1 MSSGQQLEI
10 KNLSL
15 FTNVKHYS
23 LFILLRKGGKQR
35 KMSFIMNHDL
45 TSMLGQRFYNKNS
58 IAMRRSFQKLS
69 SGLRTTIAD
78 VDNTASLAISE
89 TMRSRIAS
97 MEKASQNTQDGI
109 SLIQTALSAMD
120 QTQSMMNR
128 MRELTVQASND
139 ILTQQDRSYIQ
150 VEINE
155 LRKEIT
161 RLAKTTQFN
170 RKKILSGDNAVLW
183 STNNTNVKAVING
196 GIRSL
201 DQFGQKYA
209 VDGNYNINVKAKE
222 GKAQVQKSNIM
233 TIKHDDVISNKMI
246 NSQAG
251 VKDVE
256 SENLFAGHYNL
267 TIEDAS
273 TPQAA
278 QITSSY
284 GMDDNAFRVSALS
297 GVQDNASILFEVNHI
312 DKDSKSVSL
321 KVSSSTLSQSGQSS
335 SSLLGDNILLFQGDS
350 VNLGS
355 VSVSLRDI
363 NSLEKGAKFV
373 VNVSAQTS
381 DASNS
386 VGVNLET
393 ENFNPGTSAHFVLNN
408 NITDSE
414 IKFNSYYI
422 DSKTGN
428 ASQGRVIMTTNGKF
442 TNADNGTAIASF
454 DVTHVEERAKGDTRL
469 RDIDKFWNIEGE
481 FMLKEPKEITLT
493 QGDGTQAKL
502 MLYGEDTLD
511 DVARKLN
518 NAIAMGLGQGKYVDD
533 ATKFVTFTENNKDM
547 GLDSVAGTLVM
558 RSVITGKK
566 GEITLSGNEDLMKA
580 FGLNNIQESR
590 ETDYIL
596 TIKDAHD
603 GSIIAQDVKVEG
615 NRVSGLI
622 HRNVD
627 IELDPM
633 MGLSAKWDESKGRF
647 NLSSTTGSNGADVT
661 LHLSDNSSIFQ
672 TGAGE
677 GEDVILSIG
686 DMSSHAL
693 GLDNVNVMTQ
703 DLAAYSIG
711 VIDQAIDHVSMQMAN
726 LGGAENRLEHHMQQ
740 LSKDI
745 EAITDANS
753 HIRDTDYAKEILEF
767 AKMQIV
773 TSTSSA
779 MLAQSNQ
786 MQQSSILGL
795 VR

>member
-1 MSSGQQLEI
+1 
-10 KNLSL
+10 
-15 FTNVKHYS
+15 
-23 LFILLRKGGKQR
+23 
-35 KMSFIMNHDL
+35 MSFIMNHDL
-45 TSMLGQRFYNKNS
+45 TSMLGQRFYQRNS
-58 IAMRRSFQKLS
+58 LAMRRSLQKLS
-69 SGLRTTIAD
+69 SGMRLTIAD
-78 VDNTASLAISE
+78 VDNTANLAISE

-109 SLIQTALSAMD
+109 SLIQTALTAMD

-155 LRKEIT
+155 LRQEIT

-183 STNNTNVKAVING
+183 STNNTNVKAIVNG

-233 TIKHDDVISNKMI
+233 TIKHDDVITGKTI
-246 NSQAG
+246 NTQAG
-251 VKDVE
+251 VKAVE

-267 TIEDAS
+267 TLEDAS

-284 GMDDNAFRVSALS
+284 GMGDNAFSVSALS

-312 DKDSKSVSL
+312 DTNEKCVTL
-321 KVSSSTLSQSGQSS
+321 KASASTLSQSGQSS
-335 SSLLGDNILLFQGDS
+335 SSLLGDNILLFEGDR

-373 VNVSAQTS
+373 VNVSAQSS
-381 DASNS
+381 DAANS

-393 ENFNPGTSAHFVLNN
+393 DNFNPGTSAHFVLNN
-408 NITDSE
+408 DITDSE
-414 IKFNSYYI
+414 IKFNSYYV
-422 DSKTGN
+422 DSKTGT
-428 ASQGRVIMTTNGKF
+428 ASQGRVIMTTNENF
-442 TNADNGTAIASF
+442 TSASDGTMLASF

-469 RDIDKFWNIEGE
+469 RDIDRFWNTEGE

-493 QGDGTQAKL
+493 QGDGTQAKI
-502 MLYGEDTLD
+502 MLYGEDTLN
-511 DVARKLN
+511 DVAHKLN
-518 NAIAMGLGQGKYVDD
+518 NAIAMSLGQGKYVDD
-533 ATKFVTFTENNKDM
+533 ANNFVTFTENNKDI

-566 GEITLSGNEDLMKA
+566 GEIVLSGNEDLMKA

-596 TIKDAHD
+596 TIKDMHD
-603 GSIIAQDVKVEG
+603 GSVIAQDVKAEG
-615 NRVSGLI
+615 NIVSGLI
-622 HRNVD
+622 HRNID

-633 MGLSAKWDESKGRF
+633 MGLNAKWDDTKGNF
-647 NLSSTTGSNGADVT
+647 ALTSTTGNNGADVT

-693 GLDNVNVMTQ
+693 GLDKVNVMTQ

-740 LSKDI
+740 LTKDI

>member
-1 MSSGQQLEI
+1 MLNT
-10 KNLSL
+10 KHCSL
-15 FTNVKHYS
+15 F
-23 LFILLRKGGKQR
+23 FIINIIIVKGGEQL
-35 KMSFIMNHDL
+35 KMSFFMNHDL
-45 TSMLGQRFYNKNS
+45 TSMMGQRFYQRNS
-58 IAMRRSFQKLS
+58 LAMRRSLQKLS
-69 SGLRTTIAD
+69 SGMRLKIAD

-109 SLIQTALSAMD
+109 SLIQTALGAMD

-155 LRKEIT
+155 LRQEIT

-209 VDGNYNINVKAKE
+209 VDGNYNINVKARE

-233 TIKHDDVISNKMI
+233 TIKHDDVITNKNI
-246 NSQAG
+246 NPQTG

-267 TIEDAS
+267 TVEDAS

-284 GMDDNAFRVSALS
+284 GMDDNAFKVSALS
-297 GVQDNASILFEVNHI
+297 GVQDNASILFEVSNI

-321 KVSSSTLSQSGQSS
+321 KAYASTLSQSGESS
-335 SSLLGDNILLFQGDS
+335 SSILGENILLFQGDS

-355 VSVSLRDI
+355 VSVSLKDI

-373 VNVSAQTS
+373 VNVSSQSSNA
-381 DASNS
+381 NS

-408 NITDSE
+408 DITDSE
-414 IKFNSYYI
+414 IKFNSYYV
-422 DSKTGN
+422 DSKTGT
-428 ASQGRVIMTTNGKF
+428 ASQGRIIMTTNDKF
-442 TNADNGTAIASF
+442 TSAANGTAIASF
-454 DVTHVEERAKGDTRL
+454 DVTHVEERAKGDTKL
-469 RDIDKFWNIEGE
+469 RDIDRFWNTEGE

-493 QGDGTQAKL
+493 QGDGVQAKI

-511 DVARKLN
+511 DVAHKLN
-518 NAIAMGLGQGKYVDD
+518 NAIAMSLGQGKYVDD
-533 ATKFVTFTENNKDM
+533 ANKFVTFTEHNKDI

-558 RSVITGKK
+558 RSVVTGKK

-596 TIKDAHD
+596 TVTDAHD
-603 GSIIAQDVKVEG
+603 NSVIAQDVKVEG
-615 NRVSGLI
+615 NIVTGLI

-633 MGLSAKWDESKGRF
+633 MGLSAKWDASRGSYM
-647 NLSSTTGSNGADVT
+647 LSSTTGANGADVT

-711 VIDQAIDHVSMQMAN
+711 VIDHAIDHVSMQMAN

-740 LSKDI
+740 LTKDI

-786 MQQSSILGL
+786 LQQSSILGL